1 MFAISAPAPV
11 LSSAEARD
19 SVPPKRKMVLRSMD
33 FRASFSEMTPVR
45 IRASAPIQP
54 VMQSLMPI
62 CFSKIMP
69 NRVSTRITRE
79 STCFHLGT
87 LLKSCSPL
95 KESSSETGWLGS
107 SFMPR
112 VA

>member
-1 MFAISAPAPV
+1 MTMFAISAPAPV

-62 CFSKIMP
+62 CFSKIMA
-69 NRVSTRITRE
+69 RMLRMRMTRE
-79 STCFHLGT
+79 AVCFQTGT
-87 LLKSCSPL
+87 PEKSL
-95 KESSSETGWLGS
+95 AANWSSSALTRSLLSGS
-107 SFMPR
+107 SL
-112 VA
+112 